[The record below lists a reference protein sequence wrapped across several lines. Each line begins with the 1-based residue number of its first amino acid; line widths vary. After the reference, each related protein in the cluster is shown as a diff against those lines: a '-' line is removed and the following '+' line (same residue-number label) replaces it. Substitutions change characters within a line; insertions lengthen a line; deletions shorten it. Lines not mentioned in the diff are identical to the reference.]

1 MHNYSSICASLVSLF
16 VFIHNVVRVIY
27 STSQSALQS
36 VCIYLPLFSG
46 RHGTSCFC
54 GHSRTTLKSPPLV
67 CMVCMCVSA
76 YVCVCV
82 CVCVCVSAYVCV
94 HACMLFCVCL
104 QPCRRWHAR
113 SNDSNAHTS
122 VLAVM
127 YVLTAS
133 GNFM

>member
-27 STSQSALQS
+27 STSRTECATKCL
-36 VCIYLPLFSG
+36 CLPLFSE
-46 RHGTSCFC
+46 RRGTSCFC

-67 CMVCMCVSA
+67 CVHGM
-76 YVCVCV
+76 
-82 CVCVCVSAYVCV
+82 CVCVSAYVCV
-94 HACMLFCVCL
+94 CMRVCMHACVSFCACL

-133 GNFM
+133 GKFI